1 MHARAVKLNSCASQI
16 SDVASLTDP
25 CSWRGDSKL
34 ALSAYALLLLRK
46 GRMGRKGLAE
56 LLDVGEATG
65 RTILSKLKSAGL
77 AGSDRGGAYLT
88 EEGTAEA
95 DSLAGVLEPADV
107 ELPESYGSAVA
118 CVVVKNRCGA
128 LGTVVAH
135 RDEAVR
141 GGADGAL
148 IMIRRDGKYVFPDWS
163 YEYPVKVTPE
173 PPDGACLVIAWAG
186 SRSLAIN
193 GVMRAASSILCTS
206 KNYGNPVA

>member
-1 MHARAVKLNSCASQI
+1 M
-16 SDVASLTDP
+16 ASLTDP

-46 GRMGRKGLAE
+46 GRVGRKGLAE

-65 RTILSKLKSAGL
+65 RTILSKLKSTGL

-88 EEGTAEA
+88 AKGSAEA

-107 ELPESYGSAVA
+107 ELPERYGGEVA
-118 CVVVKNRCGA
+118 CVIVKNGCSV
-128 LGTVVAH
+128 LGTGVMH

-148 IMIRRDGKYVFPDWS
+148 IMVKRGGKYMFPDWS
-163 YEYPVKVTPE
+163 YEYPVKVNPE
-173 PPDGACLVIAWAG
+173 PPDGACVVIAWAG

-193 GVMRAASSILCTS
+193 GVMRAASSILCAS
-206 KNYGNPVA
+206 KNYNYPATA